1 MKKNT
6 NMNITKIIIGYINNL
21 RKYFR
26 ISLL

>member
-6 NMNITKIIIGYINNL
+6 NMNITKIKIGYINNL